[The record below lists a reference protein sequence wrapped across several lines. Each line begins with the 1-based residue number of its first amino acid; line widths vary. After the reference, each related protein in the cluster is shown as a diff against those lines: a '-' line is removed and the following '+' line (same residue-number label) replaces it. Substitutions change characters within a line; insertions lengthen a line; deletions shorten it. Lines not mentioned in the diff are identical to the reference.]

1 MSGAAKKQAAGMGA
15 MIPDFMKDTNNPV
28 GYMTKGLYDFFVDSR
43 RLIQR
48 CTKPDAKEFKKI
60 ASACSLGFGLMGF
73 IGYLVKIVFIP
84 INNIIVVAAKASL
97 DAKRFPAD
105 SLHAASTADND

>member
-1 MSGAAKKQAAGMGA
+1 MGTVAILAQGWVHVAAMSKAQADQGMGA
-15 MIPDFMKDTNNPV
+15 MVPDFLKDTHNPV
-28 GYMTKGLYDFFVDSR
+28 GYVTRGLYDFFVDSR

-84 INNIIVVAAKASL
+84 INNIIVGGS
-97 DAKRFPAD
+97 
-105 SLHAASTADND
+105 